1 MLLLLCLSFRR
12 SCQASHWKAEGYCHR
27 AECADLQEQQ
37 QAEWLPV
44 ESAEE
49 ETPLRPS
56 EWPSD

>member
-1 MLLLLCLSFRR
+1 MLLLCVRVSCCR
-12 SCQASHWKAEGYCHR
+12 SCQAAHWKAEGYCHR

-49 ETPLRPS
+49 EDGF
-56 EWPSD
+56 EAC